1 MILYH
6 GSNLDI
12 QKIELPKCRPNKD
25 FGQGFYLTTIREQAI
40 RMAQRV
46 SKMFGGN
53 AVLNVYEF
61 DDSILKKNKLNIR
74 KFDSPSIEWAK
85 FVITNRNASRIKNPQ
100 EDNNIDNRLDIVIG
114 PIADDDL
121 VLLFRQFTDGAISVE
136 TLVEEMKYKKLTN
149 QYSFHTENALK
160 CLTKKGTE
168 NV

>member
-12 QKIELPKCRPNKD
+12 QKIELSKCRPNKD
-25 FGQGFYLTTIREQAI
+25 FGQGFYLTTIKEQAI

-46 SKMFGGN
+46 SRMFGRN

-61 DDSILKKNKLNIR
+61 DDSILERNELNIR

-85 FVITNRNASRIKNPQ
+85 FVITNRNASRLKNPQ
-100 EDNNIDNRLDIVIG
+100 EDNNIDNRFDVVIG

-121 VLLFRQFTDGAISVE
+121 ALLFRQFTDGAISVE
-136 TLVEEMKYKKLTN
+136 TLVEEMKFKKLTN
-149 QYSFHTENALK
+149 QYSFHTENALEY
-160 CLTKKGTE
+160 LTKKGAE

>member
-12 QKIELPKCRPNKD
+12 QKIELLKCRPNKD
-25 FGQGFYLTTIREQAI
+25 FGQGFYLTTIKEQAI

-46 SKMFGGN
+46 SRMFGGN

-61 DDSILKKNKLNIR
+61 DDSILERNELNIR

-100 EDNNIDNRLDIVIG
+100 EDNNIDNRFDIVIG

-121 VLLFRQFTDGAISVE
+121 ALLFRQFTDGAISVE
-136 TLVEEMKYKKLTN
+136 ILVEEMKFKKLTN
-149 QYSFHTENALK
+149 QYSFHTENAIK
-160 CLTKKGTE
+160 YLTKKGAE

>member
-6 GSNLDI
+6 GSNIDI
-12 QKIELPKCRPNKD
+12 QKIELSKCNPNKD
-25 FGQGFYLTTIREQAI
+25 FGQGFYLTTIKEQAI

-46 SKMFGGN
+46 SRMFGGN

-61 DDSILKKNKLNIR
+61 DDSILQKEDLNIR

-85 FVITNRNASRIKNPQ
+85 FVITNRNASRTKNPQ
-100 EDNNIDNRLDIVIG
+100 EDNNIDNRFDIVIG

-121 VLLFRQFTDGAISVE
+121 ALLFRQFTDGAISVE
-136 TLVEEMKYKKLTN
+136 TLVEEMKFKKLTN
-149 QYSFHTENALK
+149 QYSFHTENAIK
-160 CLTKKGTE
+160 YLTKKGAE

>member
-6 GSNLDI
+6 GSNIDI
-12 QKIELPKCRPNKD
+12 QKIELSKCRPNKD
-25 FGQGFYLTTIREQAI
+25 FGQGFYLTTIKEQAV

-46 SKMFGGN
+46 SRMFGGN

-61 DDSILKKNKLNIR
+61 DDSILEKNELNIR

-100 EDNNIDNRLDIVIG
+100 EDNNIDNRFDIVIG

-121 VLLFRQFTDGAISVE
+121 ALLFRQFAEGAISVE
-136 TLVEEMKYKKLTN
+136 NLIEEMKFKKLTN
-149 QYSFHTENALK
+149 QYSFHTENVIK
-160 CLTKKGTE
+160 YLTKKEAE